1 MQTNGKG
8 GGGAEGGGG
17 GLGGEGGGE
26 GGGRGGGGRGG
37 GGGEGGGTP
46 NLYVV
51 SRSARRSCS
60 APKSYMIHCENMK
73 ARAIVSTGCKPTTCK
88 HWVCNTGLRG
98 REAHG
103 ILVAVGLAQRELV
116 AVGVRLGARVDYERV
131 VARVDD
137 LGALAV
143 GVLRLQVAAV
153 AVGHHRHGVRLARKR
168 VQGLH
173 VGRRSHGKEDAR
185 GLER

>member
-1 MQTNGKG
+1 MQANGKG

-17 GLGGEGGGE
+17 GLGGEGGGL

-60 APKSYMIHCENMK
+60 APKSYMIHCENME
-73 ARAIVSTGCKPTTCK
+73 ARAIVSTGCKPATCK
-88 HWVCNTGLRG
+88 RWVCSMGLKGRG
-98 REAHG
+98 AHG
-103 ILVAVGLAQRELV
+103 ILVAIGLAERELV
-116 AVGVRLGARVDYERV
+116 AVGVRLRARVDYERV

-143 GVLRLQVAAV
+143 GVGRLQVAAV
-153 AVGHHRHGVRLARKR
+153 TVGHGRLGVRLARKR

-173 VGRRSHGKEDAR
+173 VGRGSHGEEDAR
-185 GLER
+185 GFER